1 MAIQYSTAVNNAR
14 LDAVE
19 TTIGASAKLSI
30 FAEAKPANCA
40 AADPGTA
47 LVTLEL
53 PSNWMADAAS
63 AAKELAGS
71 WTGTASG
78 GSGATPQSFRIY
90 ATDGTTCGLQGTAGI
105 GSGDLQLNGT
115 ITAGQT
121 VTISSFTL
129 NAANT

>member
-1 MAIQYSTAVNNAR
+1 MAIQYSVAVNNAR

-19 TTIGASAKLSI
+19 ATIGTSAKLAV

-47 LVTLEL
+47 LVVLDL
-53 PSNWMADAAS
+53 PSNWMADAATAS
-63 AAKELAGS
+63 KALAGTWS
-71 WTGTASG
+71 GTASA

-90 ATDGTTCGLQGTAGI
+90 ASNGTTCGLQGTAGI
-105 GSGDLQLNGT
+105 GSGDLQVNGT
-115 ITAGQT
+115 ITSGQAVT
-121 VTISSFTL
+121 VTAFVL

>member
-1 MAIQYSTAVNNAR
+1 MAIQYSVAVNNAR

-40 AADPGTA
+40 ASDPGTA
-47 LVTLEL
+47 LVTISL
-53 PSNWMADAAS
+53 PSDWMS
-63 AAKELAGS
+63 AAGAAAKTLAGT
-71 WTGTASG
+71 WTGTASS

-90 ATDGTTCGLQGTAGI
+90 ATDGTTCGLQGSAGI
-105 GSGDLQLNGT
+105 GSGDLQVDGT
-115 ITAGQT
+115 ITSGQT
-121 VTISSFTL
+121 VTVTSFTL